1 MSLYYIM
8 CSDSAE
14 HSRCANA
21 FAYLN
26 NDCLLQP
33 SLYFTRKRNVTI
45 AARQG
50 KSLYFLLRISA
61 KAFTQSVSKENCV
74 I

>member
-1 MSLYYIM
+1 M

-14 HSRCANA
+14 HFRCSNA

-26 NDCLLQP
+26 NDCLPHLF
-33 SLYFTRKRNVTI
+33 LYFTRKRNVTI
-45 AARQG
+45 EARQDNIH
-50 KSLYFLLRISA
+50 YFLLRISA